1 MQQVIL
7 TDAAGARTIAGL
19 IDAAADES
27 GQPLESRRAIP
38 QHAIVVRLLS
48 SISAGSVAQVDAEIM
63 ALDGASWIGTKQ
75 VVKVRNITGT
85 AVSTTGRRIA
95 RRVGRWGWCVIET

>member
-1 MQQVIL
+1 MNQMIL
-7 TDAAGARTIAGL
+7 TDAAGARTIGSL
-19 IDAAADES
+19 IDAAGDES
-27 GQPLESRRAIP
+27 GNPLESRRTLP

-63 ALDGASWIGTKQ
+63 ALDGANWVGTKQ